1 MNGMMFACIYGMKN
15 KIQKNSRI
23 TLDNAETIVYN
34 RSMKTNNNNNRKG
47 YEMKTTIHYNSK
59 LKTVKVHDV
68 ICVVVKSTNKV
79 IGTISKNGSF
89 HQDPLV
95 VRTMQIEYNNL

>member
-1 MNGMMFACIYGMKN
+1 MVIAFIYGMK
-15 KIQKNSRI
+15 KII
-23 TLDNAETIVYN
+23 TQIEKGKK
-34 RSMKTNNNNNRKG
+34 MKTV
-47 YEMKTTIHYNSK
+47 IHYNSK

>member
-1 MNGMMFACIYGMKN
+1 MVFAYNYGMEN
-15 KIQKNSRI
+15 KIQNNSRM
-23 TLDNAETIVYN
+23 TLDNDDTTLYN
-34 RSMKTNNNNNRKG
+34 TNMKNNTKG
-47 YEMKTTIHYNSK
+47 DEMKTTIHYNST
-59 LKTVKVHDV
+59 LKTVNVHNV

-95 VRTMQIEYNNL
+95 VRTMQIEYDNA

>member
-1 MNGMMFACIYGMKN
+1 MYNQGMI
-15 KIQKNSRI
+15 
-23 TLDNAETIVYN
+23 
-34 RSMKTNNNNNRKG
+34 TNNNNLKG
-47 YEMKTTIHYNSK
+47 NEMKTTIHYNST
-59 LKTVKVHDV
+59 LKTVNVNDV